1 MLRTSYGIR
10 HDIKIHIIIRYCK
23 AGQNISVF
31 HTAYAMKREGETM
44 VTATWK
50 IDGIFKADPQKVAD
64 EIDALGGEVTPEQL
78 VEAAKDKKSELHK
91 CFDWDN
97 RVAAEKWRKHQ
108 ARQIMCF
115 LVIRNEDEDGN
126 QQAPVVRYMYKTDT
140 GGYKPSK
147 MIFKQDDEYQ
157 KLLQRVDG
165 ELHAIKQKYAYIQ
178 ERDYIWELID

>member
-1 MLRTSYGIR
+1 
-10 HDIKIHIIIRYCK
+10 
-23 AGQNISVF
+23 
-31 HTAYAMKREGETM
+31 MKREGETM

-78 VEAAKDKKSELHK
+78 VEAARDKKSELHK

-97 RVAAEKWRKHQ
+97 KVAAEKWRKHQ

-126 QQAPVVRYMYKTDT
+126 QEAPVIRYMYKTDT

-147 MIFKQDDEYQ
+147 MIFKRDDEYQ

-165 ELHAIKQKYAYIQ
+165 ELHAIKQKYSYIQ
-178 ERDYIWELID
+178 ERDFIWELID